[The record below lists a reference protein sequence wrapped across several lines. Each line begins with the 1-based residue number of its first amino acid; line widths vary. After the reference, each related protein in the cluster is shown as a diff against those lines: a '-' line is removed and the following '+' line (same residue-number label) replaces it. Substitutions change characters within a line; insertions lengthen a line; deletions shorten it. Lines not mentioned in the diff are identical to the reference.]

1 MPRIPLSN
9 EVVGKTPHLA
19 HPGGGLQGEVWDLR
33 EDLKRVCA
41 RIDTEFEL
49 ISGAD
54 WQNSVK
60 TRTGT
65 PPGFPVVGDRYLITT
80 GSGVWAGHN
89 NELAAMAAAGW
100 SFTPPA
106 EGMAMFVDDENLV
119 YMYVDGS
126 WTVSPIPIHALVGG
140 LHSVSGLTVSH
151 FLKAL
156 TATSVGFAQ
165 IQHGDLGGVGANDHH
180 AQSHVLDGAD
190 HTVSGLTPG
199 HVMRA
204 TGAAV
209 AAFGQ
214 AQHGDLGGIGATDH
228 HSNANDPTSDE
239 KGALAGTDG
248 TPSASNEYVT
258 NSDARNS
265 DARTPVA
272 HVLNGALH
280 TVSGLTPGHVMRA
293 SGAAAADFAQAQ
305 HGDLGGV
312 GANDH
317 HAQSHVLDGADHT
330 VSGLTPGHVMRA
342 TGAAAASFGQAQH
355 GDLGGVGAT
364 DHHSNANDPSAGEKA
379 ALVSTFGSPSAT
391 NRYRSETDPAVARC
405 TTANMQLYLDM
416 TGGSDANDGLTLL
429 TPKKTFAAV
438 YALIPQ
444 FVLHNVTVNVLGT
457 STETGTVALERYV
470 ATGKVLLVCGGAL
483 RTVVADNGGSP
494 WVSDIASAASIGL
507 TTAGWTPNLW
517 NGYFCQITT
526 SPGTTP
532 PDLAVPQE
540 RTIHRHDATT
550 LVPVRNYSTSPV
562 VGATFRV
569 VRPTT
574 EIGTAM
580 TLLLQNTG
588 NGIMQVQNF
597 HTSSTSSL
605 RVEKSLGPVYMSHI
619 TVASTLTSAGLTGE
633 PVWVSTGSSLTIT
646 PTSYNPA
653 TWVLKG
659 ATTDPQCGVSQV
671 AGTGWFYCS
680 CAHIQVAGS
689 FIKRLLTNRAFTFHA
704 FMGYNVQGAGSISAG
719 QDSGTPVTLLNSFA
733 GGYANSQFGGHATK
747 APFLAVNSSVG
758 FGTPAGAG
766 AGILFI
772 PALAT
777 AIHGIEAINSSL
789 RLDLVA
795 GTGFAGLGVY
805 SHAGGCIQPRPG
817 AAPTI
822 TGSLGD
828 FGFEGVLASI
838 QPSVAVP
845 GSGIDTVI
853 ETMVIG
859 VAGNAVT
866 LALVAD
872 GAGVGNMTRVGTA
885 FTFHYA
891 SAVTTVANF
900 EAAVAGLVAPNRLI
914 RIKANGTG
922 VTVLTAPGDTFGATA
937 FTLGSDVAAGGTWLE
952 IESGVRI
959 SNANEQVVVK
969 KVSMAGI

>member
-1 MPRIPLSN
+1 
-9 EVVGKTPHLA
+9 
-19 HPGGGLQGEVWDLR
+19 
-33 EDLKRVCA
+33 
-41 RIDTEFEL
+41 
-49 ISGAD
+49 
-54 WQNSVK
+54 
-60 TRTGT
+60 
-65 PPGFPVVGDRYLITT
+65 
-80 GSGVWAGHN
+80 
-89 NELAAMAAAGW
+89 LAAMAAAGW

-214 AQHGDLGGIGATDH
+214 AQHGDLGGVGANDH
-228 HSNANDPTSDE
+228 HAQS
-239 KGALAGTDG
+239 
-248 TPSASNEYVT
+248 
-258 NSDARNS
+258 
-265 DARTPVA
+265 
-272 HVLNGALH
+272 HVLNGIDH

-293 SGAAAADFAQAQ
+293 SGAAAADFA
-305 HGDLGGV
+305 
-312 GANDH
+312 
-317 HAQSHVLDGADHT
+317 
-330 VSGLTPGHVMRA
+330 
-342 TGAAAASFGQAQH
+342 QAQH

-633 PVWVSTGSSLTIT
+633 PVWVSAGSSLTIT

-817 AAPTI
+817 SAPTI

-853 ETMVIG
+853 ETLVIG